1 MAWLAGLLT
10 KTYLSFVLTFVPT
23 YLMRNIFLGC
33 LLSGFRKTTE
43 RENLMLWMCVTSAAN
58 KMQEVLKEIDLCR

>member
-1 MAWLAGLLT
+1 MQ
-10 KTYLSFVLTFVPT
+10 T

-43 RENLMLWMCVTSAAN
+43 RENLMLWMCVTSAVN
-58 KMQEVLKEIDLCR
+58 KMQEVLKEIEPFDSLITVRHEHN